1 MSSWLFQTQNLGK
14 RFGREW
20 IFRNLNLEF
29 QSGENYAITG
39 ANGSGKSTLL
49 KILTGAVP
57 ANEGTFLLIQDGK
70 IIDIDKHYQSIA
82 LAAPYIELIEEL
94 TLPELLEF
102 HFSFQKLQVGLG
114 LKELPEILYLQT
126 HLKKPISTFS
136 SGMKQRVRLGLAFFS
151 QSPLLLLDEPTTNLD
166 LVGQEWY
173 RAMLLR
179 FQVGRITI
187 IASNDVNEYQFE
199 GFKKTHIITMG
210 DYQAT
215 SSSKFSG
222 M

>member
-1 MSSWLFQTQNLGK
+1 MSNWLFQTQNLGK

-57 ANEGTFLLIQDGK
+57 ANEGTLVLSQDGK
-70 IIDIDKHYQSIA
+70 ILDIEQHYQSIA

-102 HFSFQKLQVGLG
+102 HFSFQKLQVGLD

-173 RAMLLR
+173 RVMLLKY
-179 FQVGRITI
+179 QANRITI
-187 IASNDVNEYQFE
+187 IASNDLNEYQFD
-199 GFKKTHIITMG
+199 GLKSTHVIKMG
-210 DYQAT
+210 
-215 SSSKFSG
+215 
-222 M
+222 

>member
-1 MSSWLFQTQNLGK
+1 MLASLLDVQSLCYSRENNVILQDICFQLIEKQIIYL
-14 RFGREW
+14 
-20 IFRNLNLEF
+20 
-29 QSGENYAITG
+29 SGP
-39 ANGSGKSTLL
+39 NGSGKSTLL

-70 IIDIDKHYQSIA
+70 ILDIDKHYQSIA

-151 QSPLLLLDEPTTNLD
+151 QSPLLMLDEPTTNLD

-179 FQVGRITI
+179 FQTDRITI

-199 GFKKTHIITMG
+199 GLKSTNVIKMG
-210 DYQAT
+210 
-215 SSSKFSG
+215 
-222 M
+222 